1 MSEPDHNR
9 ESLADV
15 VKQSRN
21 REFLTFEEL
30 NAMLP
35 TDITSVEDIEAL
47 FDALDEEG
55 VQVGSEAENE
65 RLLEK
70 EERTKKQKEKEKA
83 DEDSEPLNLS
93 AAGEPS
99 TDPLKSYLREMS
111 RYELLSRDGEIEI
124 ARRIEREQARVLRF
138 LSKIPAASIELFKFG
153 EGLRNGDLFYEDIF
167 TEQDVRE
174 VLPEVEFEPVPI
186 LESLPE
192 PDDGDHDAAEDSEP
206 RSPKDE
212 ESDEDDSDDESPV
225 VVGFDQTSADE
236 VAETAITDLITL
248 DDDFDAEDARLSE
261 TFAALDALAVA
272 LDTLR
277 DDTQTFRTVEEDP
290 EAAQWLIHRIGRQRV
305 RIARAF
311 RAFNPSASTILAI
324 SVSIERRLEA
334 SRSLSESEK
343 LAFEDEMM
351 VRATELQRI
360 LRLMRD
366 AQFAADEAKRAMT
379 EANLRLVVSI
389 AKKYVNRGMNLTDL
403 IQEGN
408 FGLMR
413 AVEKFDWR
421 RGFKFSTYA
430 TWWIRQ
436 AVSRAIADQTRT
448 IRIPVHM
455 IENINRLLRT
465 ARQMT
470 QELGREPSHE
480 ELARKLNLDIVKVRY
495 FLKIAQ
501 PPVSLE
507 TPVGDEEESHLGDF
521 IEDKHA
527 ANPVDDLAQFKLR
540 SDIEELLK
548 TLTAREEK
556 VIRLR
561 FGLDQGGREHTL
573 EEVGKFFAV
582 TRERIRQIEAKAL
595 RKLRHPSRSR
605 KLRSFL
611 EGDV

>member
-1 MSEPDHNR
+1 MAETENTR
-9 ESLADV
+9 ESLDEV
-15 VKQSRN
+15 VRQSRG

-30 NAMLP
+30 NSLIP
-35 TDITSVEDIEAL
+35 TDITSVDDIEAL
-47 FDALDEEG
+47 LDALDEEG
-55 VQVGSEAENE
+55 VKVGSETET
-65 RLLEK
+65 RLFVDK
-70 EERTKKQKEKEKA
+70 EEPPPQENARKEAE
-83 DEDSEPLNLS
+83 EDPEPLNLS

-99 TDPLKSYLREMS
+99 TDPLKTYLREMS
-111 RYELLSRDGEIEI
+111 RYELLTRDGEIEL
-124 ARRIEREQARVLRF
+124 ARRIELEQTRALRH
-138 LSKIPAASIELFKFG
+138 LSKIPAAAMELFKLG

-167 TEQDVRE
+167 TEKDVRE
-174 VLPEVEFEPVPI
+174 VLPEVEFEALPVAVPVKESVEKDGDDREVVSDDDDHETQDFAESAGADIEEPI
-186 LESLPE
+186 PESSFEDDFDDEDRRLSEAFAAFEALALVLESLR
-192 PDDGDHDAAEDSEP
+192 ED
-206 RSPKDE
+206 
-212 ESDEDDSDDESPV
+212 V
-225 VVGFDQTSADE
+225 VTY
-236 VAETAITDLITL
+236 
-248 DDDFDAEDARLSE
+248 
-261 TFAALDALAVA
+261 
-272 LDTLR
+272 
-277 DDTQTFRTVEEDP
+277 RTVEDDP
-290 EAAQWLIHRIGRQRV
+290 ESARWLVGRIGRQRV
-305 RIARAF
+305 RIARMF
-311 RAFNPSASTILAI
+311 RSFNPAASTILTIATAI
-324 SVSIERRLEA
+324 EKKLDGLANVSDAERYAVE
-334 SRSLSESEK
+334 
-343 LAFEDEMM
+343 EDLLIGT
-351 VRATELQRI
+351 VELQR
-360 LRLMRD
+360 LVRSMRN

-436 AVSRAIADQTRT
+436 AVTRAIADQTRT

-480 ELARKLNLDIVKVRY
+480 ELAKKLNLDIAKVRY

-507 TPVGDEEESHLGDF
+507 TPVGDEDESHLGDF
-521 IEDKHA
+521 IEDKQA

-561 FGLDQGGREHTL
+561 FGLEPGGREHTL

-605 KLRSFL
+605 KLRNFL

>member
-1 MSEPDHNR
+1 MAETENTR
-9 ESLADV
+9 ESLDEV
-15 VKQSRN
+15 VRQSRG

-30 NAMLP
+30 NAILP
-35 TDITSVEDIEAL
+35 TDITSVDDIEAL
-47 FDALDEEG
+47 LDALDEEG
-55 VQVGSEAENE
+55 VKVGTEAET
-65 RLLEK
+65 RLFVEK
-70 EERTKKQKEKEKA
+70 EEPPAETRNEKKEE
-83 DEDSEPLNLS
+83 EDSEPLNLE

-99 TDPLKSYLREMS
+99 TDPLKTYLREMS
-111 RYELLSRDGEIEI
+111 RYELLTRDGEIEI
-124 ARRIEREQARVLRF
+124 ARRIEREQSRALRQ
-138 LSKIPAASIELFKFG
+138 LSKIPAAAMELFKLG
-153 EGLRNGDLFYEDIF
+153 EGLRNGELFYEDIF
-167 TEQDVRE
+167 TERDVRE
-174 VLPEVEFEPVPI
+174 VLPEVEFDPLPDPAPVV
-186 LESLPE
+186 
-192 PDDGDHDAAEDSEP
+192 AE
-206 RSPKDE
+206 K
-212 ESDEDDSDDESPV
+212 ESDETDSDGDEE
-225 VVGFDQTSADE
+225 ADE
-236 VAETAITDLITL
+236 MDVVEGEDEAAESAAPELVEPLPEIAFE
-248 DDDFDAEDARLSE
+248 DDFDEEDRRLSE
-261 TFAALDALAVA
+261 TFAAFEALALA
-272 LDTLR
+272 LESLR
-277 DDTQTFRTVEEDP
+277 EDIATYRTVEDDP
-290 EAAQWLIHRIGRQRV
+290 ESARWLIGRIGRQRV
-305 RIARAF
+305 RIARMF
-311 RAFNPSASTILAI
+311 RDFNPAASTILTIA
-324 SVSIERRLEA
+324 SSIEKKLDVMANTSEA
-334 SRSLSESEK
+334 ERY
-343 LAFEDEMM
+343 AFEEDMLVRTLDLQRL
-351 VRATELQRI
+351 VRA
-360 LRLMRD
+360 MRS

-436 AVSRAIADQTRT
+436 AVTRAIADQTRT

-480 ELARKLNLDIVKVRY
+480 ELAKKLNLDIAKVRY

-521 IEDKHA
+521 IEDKQA

-540 SDIEELLK
+540 SDIDELLK

-561 FGLDQGGREHTL
+561 FGLEPGGREHTL

>member
-1 MSEPDHNR
+1 MAETENTR
-9 ESLADV
+9 ESLDEV
-15 VKQSRN
+15 VRQSRG

-30 NAMLP
+30 NAILP
-35 TDITSVEDIEAL
+35 NDITSVDDIEAL
-47 FDALDEEG
+47 LDALDEEG
-55 VQVGSEAENE
+55 VKVGSEAET
-65 RLLEK
+65 RLFVEK
-70 EERTKKQKEKEKA
+70 EEPPAEDLPKKEAE
-83 DEDSEPLNLS
+83 EDSEPLNLE

-99 TDPLKSYLREMS
+99 SDPLKTYLREMS
-111 RYELLSRDGEIEI
+111 RYELLTRDGEIEL
-124 ARRIEREQARVLRF
+124 AQRIEREQNRALRQ
-138 LSKIPAASIELFKFG
+138 LSKVPAAAMELFRLG
-153 EGLRNGDLFYEDIF
+153 EGLRNGELFYEDIF
-167 TEQDVRE
+167 TERDVRE
-174 VLPEVEFEPVPI
+174 VLPEVEFDALPEPVPVQVAR
-186 LESLPE
+186 EK
-192 PDDGDHDAAEDSEP
+192 DSE
-206 RSPKDE
+206 DGE
-212 ESDEDDSDDESPV
+212 AVSDEDDEATTEDFVESAAPEPV
-225 VVGFDQTSADE
+225 EPLPENVF
-236 VAETAITDLITL
+236 
-248 DDDFDAEDARLSE
+248 DDDFDEEDRRLSE
-261 TFAALDALAVA
+261 TFAAFEALALA
-272 LDTLR
+272 LESLR
-277 DDTQTFRTVEEDP
+277 EDVLTYRTVEDDP
-290 EAAQWLIHRIGRQRV
+290 ESARWLVGRIGRQRV
-305 RIARAF
+305 RIARMF
-311 RAFNPSASTILAI
+311 RDFNPAASTILTIARAI
-324 SVSIERRLEA
+324 EKKLDALANASDAERYAAE
-334 SRSLSESEK
+334 
-343 LAFEDEMM
+343 EDMLI
-351 VRATELQRI
+351 RTLDLQR
-360 LRLMRD
+360 LVRSMRS

-436 AVSRAIADQTRT
+436 AVTRAIADQTRT

-470 QELGREPSHE
+470 QELGREPTHE
-480 ELARKLNLDIVKVRY
+480 ELARKLNLDIAKVRY

-507 TPVGDEEESHLGDF
+507 TPVGDEDESHLGDF
-521 IEDKHA
+521 IEDKQA

-561 FGLDQGGREHTL
+561 FGLEPGGREHTL

>member
-1 MSEPDHNR
+1 MAETEKTR
-9 ESLADV
+9 ESLDEV
-15 VKQSRN
+15 VRQSRG

-30 NAMLP
+30 NALIP
-35 TDITSVEDIEAL
+35 TDITSVDDIEAL
-47 FDALDEEG
+47 LDALDEEG
-55 VQVGSEAENE
+55 VKVGSEGEN
-65 RLLEK
+65 RLFVEK
-70 EERTKKQKEKEKA
+70 EEPVPSEEQKKDAE
-83 DEDSEPLNLS
+83 EDNEPLNLS

-99 TDPLKSYLREMS
+99 TDPLKTYLREMS
-111 RYELLSRDGEIEI
+111 RYELLTRDGEIEI
-124 ARRIEREQARVLRF
+124 ARRIEREQSRALRQ
-138 LSKIPAASIELFKFG
+138 LSKIPAAAMELFKLG
-153 EGLRNGDLFYEDIF
+153 EGLRSGELFYEDIF
-167 TEQDVRE
+167 TERDVRE
-174 VLPEVEFEPVPI
+174 VLPEVEFEPLPVRETVQ
-186 LESLPE
+186 ESE
-192 PDDGDHDAAEDSEP
+192 EKGDDEDGDDVADDVGDELTVSTPPDIEEVLTEP
-206 RSPKDE
+206 
-212 ESDEDDSDDESPV
+212 
-225 VVGFDQTSADE
+225 F
-236 VAETAITDLITL
+236 
-248 DDDFDAEDARLSE
+248 DDDFDDEDRRLSQA
-261 TFAALDALAVA
+261 FAAFEALAVA
-272 LDTLR
+272 LETLR
-277 DDTQTFRTVEEDP
+277 EDVVTYRTVEDDP
-290 EAAQWLIHRIGRQRV
+290 ESARWLVGRIGRQRV
-305 RIARAF
+305 RISRMF
-311 RAFNPSASTILAI
+311 REFNPAASTILTIASAI
-324 SVSIERRLEA
+324 EKKLDGMANASDAERYAAEEVMLVGT
-334 SRSLSESEK
+334 L
-343 LAFEDEMM
+343 D
-351 VRATELQRI
+351 LQR
-360 LRLMRD
+360 LVRSMRN

-436 AVSRAIADQTRT
+436 AVTRAIADQTRT

-480 ELARKLNLDIVKVRY
+480 ELAKKLNLDIAKVRY

-507 TPVGDEEESHLGDF
+507 TPVGDEDESHLGDF

-561 FGLDQGGREHTL
+561 FGLEPGGREHTL

-605 KLRSFL
+605 KLRRFL